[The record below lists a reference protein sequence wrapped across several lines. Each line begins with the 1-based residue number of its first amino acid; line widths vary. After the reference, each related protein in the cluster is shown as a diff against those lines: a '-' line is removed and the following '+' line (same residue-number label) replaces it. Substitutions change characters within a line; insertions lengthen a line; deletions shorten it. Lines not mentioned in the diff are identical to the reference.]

1 MLHEEVLI
9 NMRFKLPKGDLEIY
23 NPMISMRREP
33 RRFNAILTGY
43 SSTIEGISCSSLV
56 MAGSRTT
63 NLISPF
69 DGLDR

>member
-33 RRFNAILTGY
+33 RRFNAI
-43 SSTIEGISCSSLV
+43 
-56 MAGSRTT
+56 
-63 NLISPF
+63 
-69 DGLDR
+69 